1 MKVLFQIAVE
11 VNSGAVGRV
20 DELIGEAAIRNGWE
34 SYIAYARGYRPS
46 KSHTIRIGN
55 WLGIHWHAI
64 STRLF
69 DNHCNC
75 SIVATKHLIKKIS
88 MIRPDVII
96 LHHIHG
102 YYINMGILF
111 EYLRISKIPVIWVFH
126 DFWAIT
132 GHCAHFTAAD
142 CYRWKEMCYDCPQKK
157 VYPAS
162 YFLDRS
168 KQNFYNKKRIFTSLP
183 SSQLTIITVSK
194 WMADFIGQ
202 SFMNQYNILTI
213 HNAVNCNI
221 FKQVS
226 GLDELRNTLRIG
238 NKKVVLGSATTWTE
252 MKGFSEFFVLAN
264 LLPKDYIIILVG
276 LKPSQFRFLPA
287 NVIGLERTENVETLV
302 KLYNIADVHVSLSVE
317 ETFGLTIIESLACGT
332 PVVAYNVA
340 ALKETVT
347 SSVGTL
353 VPLHNVQSVS
363 DAVQHIIGLGKERF
377 TDSCR
382 KYVLSNYS
390 DEKVMG
396 EYIVLANRLL
406 K

>member
-1 MKVLFQIAVE
+1 
-11 VNSGAVGRV
+11 
-20 DELIGEAAIRNGWE
+20 
-34 SYIAYARGYRPS
+34 
-46 KSHTIRIGN
+46 
-55 WLGIHWHAI
+55 
-64 STRLF
+64 
-69 DNHCNC
+69 
-75 SIVATKHLIKKIS
+75 
-88 MIRPDVII
+88 
-96 LHHIHG
+96 
-102 YYINMGILF
+102 
-111 EYLRISKIPVIWVFH
+111 
-126 DFWAIT
+126 
-132 GHCAHFTAAD
+132 
-142 CYRWKEMCYDCPQKK
+142 
-157 VYPAS
+157 
-162 YFLDRS
+162 
-168 KQNFYNKKRIFTSLP
+168 
-183 SSQLTIITVSK
+183 
-194 WMADFIGQ
+194 
-202 SFMNQYNILTI
+202 
-213 HNAVNCNI
+213 
-221 FKQVS
+221 
-226 GLDELRNTLRIG
+226 
-238 NKKVVLGSATTWTE
+238 